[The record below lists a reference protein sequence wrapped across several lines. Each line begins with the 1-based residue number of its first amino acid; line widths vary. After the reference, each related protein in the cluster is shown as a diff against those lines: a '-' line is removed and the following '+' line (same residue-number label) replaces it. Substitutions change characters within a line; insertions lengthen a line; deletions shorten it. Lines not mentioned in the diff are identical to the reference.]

1 MQWMIPILIISK
13 AGITMK
19 LNKAQLIQKANE
31 NHFKITRE
39 RTIYF
44 KESFNSITGNHLDN
58 DARDFTNGFYWNDCD
73 SSHKQVSSPRYN
85 IKCTNP
91 NNLRKL
97 NDVKL
102 DYAGHIKTSRDKIE
116 FVNLTE
122 DEFWGL
128 LDGLF
133 N

>member
-1 MQWMIPILIISK
+1 MQWMTPILITRK
-13 AGITMK
+13 AGSIMK

-58 DARDFTNGFYWNDCD
+58 DASDFDNGFYWNDN
-73 SSHKQVSSPRYN
+73 SHKQGLSPRYN

-91 NNLRKL
+91 NNLKKL

-102 DYAGHIKTSRDKIE
+102 DYAGHIKTSRNKVE

-122 DEFWGL
+122 NEFWGV
-128 LDGLF
+128 LDELF

>member
-58 DARDFTNGFYWNDCD
+58 DARDFANGFYWNDCN
-73 SSHKQVSSPRYN
+73 SSHKQGSSPRYN
-85 IKCTNP
+85 IKCTNL

-102 DYAGHIKTSRDKIE
+102 DYAGHIKQSRDKIE

-128 LDGLF
+128 LSELF

>member
-1 MQWMIPILIISK
+1 
-13 AGITMK
+13 MK

-58 DARDFTNGFYWNDCD
+58 DASDFTNGFYWNDCD
-73 SSHKQVSSPRYN
+73 SSRKQVSNPRYN

-97 NDVKL
+97 NDIKL
-102 DYAGHIKTSRDKIE
+102 DYAGHIETSRNKIE

-122 DEFWGL
+122 NEFWGL
-128 LDGLF
+128 LSELF

>member
-1 MQWMIPILIISK
+1 
-13 AGITMK
+13 MK

-58 DARDFTNGFYWNDCD
+58 DARDFTNGFYWNDCG
-73 SSHKQVSSPRYN
+73 SSHEQGPSTRYG
-85 IKCTNP
+85 IKCNP
-91 NNLRKL
+91 NSLKRL

-122 DEFWGL
+122 NEFWGL
-128 LDGLF
+128 LDKLF

>member
-1 MQWMIPILIISK
+1 
-13 AGITMK
+13 MK

-31 NHFKITRE
+31 NNFKITRE

-58 DARDFTNGFYWNDCD
+58 DARDFTNGFYWNNCD
-73 SSHKQVSSPRYN
+73 SSHKQGSSPKYG

-91 NNLRKL
+91 NNLKKL
-97 NDVKL
+97 NDVKF

-128 LDGLF
+128 LSELF

>member
-1 MQWMIPILIISK
+1 MQWMTPILITSK

-58 DARDFTNGFYWNDCD
+58 DARDFTNGFYWNDCGNN
-73 SSHKQVSSPRYN
+73 HKQGSSPKYS
-85 IKCTNP
+85 IKCTNS
-91 NNLRKL
+91 NNLKKL

-102 DYAGHIKTSRDKIE
+102 DYAGHIKTSRNKIE

-128 LDGLF
+128 LSELF

>member
-1 MQWMIPILIISK
+1 
-13 AGITMK
+13 MK

-58 DARDFTNGFYWNDCD
+58 DARDFDNGFYWND
-73 SSHKQVSSPRYN
+73 SNHRQVSSPRYS

-128 LDGLF
+128 LSELF

>member
-1 MQWMIPILIISK
+1 
-13 AGITMK
+13 MK
-19 LNKAQLIQKANE
+19 LNKAQLIQKANK

-44 KESFNSITGNHLDN
+44 KETFNSITGNHLDN
-58 DARDFTNGFYWNDCD
+58 DARDFTNDFYWNNCD
-73 SSHKQVSSPRYN
+73 SSHKQGSSPKYS
-85 IKCTNP
+85 IKCNL

-102 DYAGHIKTSRDKIE
+102 DYTGHIKTSRDKIE

-122 DEFWGL
+122 NEFWGL
-128 LDGLF
+128 LSELF